1 MGNLGS
7 GFNDFTKLLISF
19 FIIMMIVGTITFVSG
34 QTSPLAILGDD
45 IIYYLEI
52 STDNNFVTVDYANT
66 TITETDLS
74 GRTEDNVSLA
84 DGDYYW
90 RVLAYDIEG
99 NSSWSDVFAF
109 NLSNPFVPST
119 PQIYPSATD
128 HNFSFNGICE
138 NSSDIDS

>member
-1 MGNLGS
+1 MNWTNS
-7 GFNDFTKLLISF
+7 TDED
-19 FIIMMIVGTITFVSG
+19 
-34 QTSPLAILGDD
+34 GDD

-138 NSSDIDS
+138 NSSDIDSATINYEFYLDSSNPPTTLT